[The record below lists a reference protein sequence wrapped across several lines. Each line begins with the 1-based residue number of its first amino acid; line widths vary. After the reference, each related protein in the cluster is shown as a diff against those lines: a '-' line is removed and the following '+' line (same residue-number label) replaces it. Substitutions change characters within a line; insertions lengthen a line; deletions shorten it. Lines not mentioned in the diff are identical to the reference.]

1 MKKNVEITENQ
12 QIEQSAENEAPS
24 KAKIRM
30 KHSIKTDIPF
40 YIVLIPSALL
50 TILFRYLP
58 MFGILIAFK
67 DFNALDG
74 IFGSSWAKMGG
85 FENFVVIFTTP
96 NFLDAIWNTL
106 YINVLNLLITIPA
119 PIILALLINECSFK
133 PFKKV
138 VQTISYLP
146 HFLSTAAVIA
156 IVSGLFD
163 QYGLLNSILYKLGL
177 SEQHLLENPNAFVP
191 TLLITQLWQSIG
203 WNSIIYLAAIS
214 SVNTDLYEAADLDG
228 ASRFQQ
234 AIHVTLPALIPT
246 AVMLTI
252 LGLGSIFGA
261 SFDLMYGLQNPIAW
275 KKENIAT
282 AIWKYGIGE
291 GKYGVSTALG
301 LMQGVIAFALT
312 YVANKIS
319 DKIVGISMW

>member
-40 YIVLIPSALL
+40 YIVLIPSAVL

-58 MFGILIAFK
+58 MFGIVIAFK
-67 DFNALDG
+67 DFNALSG
-74 IFGSSWAKMGG
+74 IFGSPWAKMGG
-85 FENFVVIFTTP
+85 FENFAVIFTTP
-96 NFLDAIWNTL
+96 NFLEAIWNTL
-106 YINVLNLLITIPA
+106 YINVLNLLLTIPA
-119 PIILALLINECSFK
+119 PIIFALLINECAFK
-133 PFKKV
+133 PFKKT

-163 QYGLLNSILYKLGL
+163 QYGLLNSIFNRLGL
-177 SEQHLLENPNAFVP
+177 GDQHLLENANAFVP
-191 TLLITQLWQSIG
+191 TILITQLWQTIG

-234 AIHVTLPALIPT
+234 AIHVTLPSLIPT

-252 LGLGSIFGA
+252 LGLGSIFGS

-275 KKENIAT
+275 KKENIST

-301 LMQGVIAFALT
+301 LMQGAIAFALT
-312 YVANKIS
+312 FVANKIS
-319 DKIVGISMW
+319 DKVAGISMW